1 MRLVSTFGS
10 ACNLSRRSALLGF
23 GGVAVETLI
32 SDVKYGWR
40 LIVKNPFFSLTVV
53 VVLGLGIGANA
64 AIFSV
69 INAVLIK
76 PLPYQD
82 SEQLVMLWQRWPGI
96 GMPKDQNYTS
106 APEFLD
112 VRRYS
117 SAFSD
122 VAAMRSAGLNIR
134 VGDTPELIPSQLVSA
149 NFFEL
154 LGEEAQLGRTFL
166 PEEEQLGRDTVLV
179 LSHGLWQRRFGAD
192 PGIVGRAISANG
204 RSYTVI
210 GVAPPDFRD
219 PWVPTAEMW
228 TPLAFTEQQ
237 LTQRG
242 SHGLSV
248 VARIRPSLTLEQARA
263 DMDRVTAQI
272 KEENAFYR
280 TFDYKVLINPL
291 LDEYVGDIRPALLL
305 LMGSVGLV
313 LLIACT
319 NVANLL
325 LVRASAREREI
336 GIRAALGAGRRRL
349 VRQMLTEGM
358 LLVAAGTV
366 AGVVL
371 ARAGVFMLNVAA
383 KQTFPRLADASLDL
397 STLAFTAVIAT
408 ATGAVFALIPAVQ
421 GSRGVSAES
430 LKGGGRGSTT
440 GGRKLRLRRALVTAE
455 VALSL
460 LLLVGAGL
468 LIKSFMRLQ
477 QVDGGFDPD
486 GVLTMQ
492 IALPSARYTQP
503 EQIRNFYREL
513 MSRVAVVPGV
523 SEAGAV
529 SVLPLSGGGSSGTV
543 TLDNPAEGSEPGP
556 EADQRI
562 ATPGYFEAMG
572 IRVVRGRTFDE
583 TDNETAAPAAIID
596 ESLAQKFWPGEDP
609 LGRRIK
615 RGPPQSTNPWTTIIG
630 VVRHVRDRTLEEPSR
645 VQVYWP
651 HAQVPLNFMGL
662 TVKSNLQPLSLAKTI
677 QSEVAS
683 LDPDQPV
690 FSIRTM
696 EELTATSVL
705 RRRLIMSLLTSFAT
719 IALVLAAVGIYG
731 VISYWVTQR
740 SQEIGIRMALGAH
753 RFDVLKLVIG
763 QSMPVLLLGVLLGLG
778 GAFALSRLMGGLLY
792 EITTTD
798 PGTFVAYSAGLALVG
813 LIASYVPARRA
824 TQVNPITALRDQ

>member
-1 MRLVSTFGS
+1 M
-10 ACNLSRRSALLGF
+10 
-23 GGVAVETLI
+23 ETLI
-32 SDVKYGWR
+32 SDIKYGWR
-40 LIVKNPFFSLTVV
+40 LIVKNPFFSMTVV
-53 VVLGLGIGANA
+53 VVLALGIGANT

-69 INAVLIK
+69 VNAVLLK

-82 SEQLVMLWQRWPGI
+82 SEQLVMLWQRFPGI
-96 GMPKDQNYTS
+96 GIPKDQNYTS
-106 APEFLD
+106 PPEFLD

-117 SAFSD
+117 TAFSD
-122 VAAMRSAGLNIR
+122 VAAMQSTGVSIR
-134 VGDTPELIPSQLVSA
+134 VGDTPELIPGQRVSA
-149 NFFEL
+149 NFFKL
-154 LGEEAQLGRTFL
+154 LGAEAQLGRTFV

-179 LSHGLWQRRFGAD
+179 LSHGLWQRRFASD
-192 PGIVGRAISANG
+192 PEIVGRAINANG

-210 GVAPPDFRD
+210 GVAPPGFRD
-219 PWVPTAEMW
+219 PWVPNAEMW

-242 SHGLSV
+242 NHFLSV
-248 VARIRPSLTLEQARA
+248 VARIQPSLTLEQARA

-272 KEENAFYR
+272 KEENTFYT
-280 TFDYKVLINPL
+280 TFEYKVLINPL

-349 VRQMLTEGM
+349 VRQMLTESM

-366 AGVVL
+366 AGIVL
-371 ARAGVFMLNVAA
+371 ARVGVFLLNAA
-383 KQTFPRLADASLDL
+383 AQQSFPRLADASLDL
-397 STLAFTAVIAT
+397 STLAFTAVIA
-408 ATGAVFALIPAVQ
+408 AGTGAVFALIPAVQ

-430 LKGGGRGSTT
+430 LKGGARGSTT
-440 GGRKLRLRRALVTAE
+440 GGSRLRLRRALVTAE

-477 QVDGGFDPD
+477 QVDGGFDPQ

-492 IALPSARYTQP
+492 VALPQARYSQP
-503 EQIRNFYREL
+503 EQIRSFFREL
-513 MSRVAVVPGV
+513 SSRVAVIPGV
-523 SEAGAV
+523 STVGAV
-529 SVLPLSGGGSSGTV
+529 SLLPLSGAGTSGTV
-543 TLDNPAEGSEPGP
+543 TLDNPAVDPESPP

-562 ATPGYFEAMG
+562 ATPGYFEAMD
-572 IRVVRGRTFDE
+572 IRIVRGRTFE
-583 TDNETAAPAAIID
+583 EADNETAAPVAIID
-596 ESLAQKFWPGEDP
+596 ESLAEKFWPNEDP
-609 LGRRIK
+609 IGRRIK
-615 RGPPQSTNPWTTIIG
+615 RGGQQSTSPWTTIVG
-630 VVRHVRDRTLEEPSR
+630 VVRHVRYRTLEEPSR

-651 HAQVPLNFMGL
+651 HAQVPSFFMSL
-662 TVKSNLQPLSLAKTI
+662 TVKTELDPQSLTRTI

-690 FSIRTM
+690 SLVRTM

-705 RRRLIMSLLTSFAT
+705 RRRLTMTLLTLFAA

-753 RFDVLKLVIG
+753 RLHVLKLVIG
-763 QSMPVLLLGVLLGLG
+763 QSMSVLLIGVLLGLA
-778 GAFALSRLMGGLLY
+778 GAFALTRLMAGLLY
-792 EITTTD
+792 EVSATD
-798 PGTFVAYSAGLALVG
+798 AATFVAYSAGLALVG
-813 LIASYVPARRA
+813 LVASYVPARRA
-824 TQVNPITALRDQ
+824 TQVNPITALREQ

>member
-1 MRLVSTFGS
+1 M
-10 ACNLSRRSALLGF
+10 
-23 GGVAVETLI
+23 ETLV

-40 LIVKNPFFSLTVV
+40 QIVKNPFFSITVV
-53 VVLGLGIGANA
+53 VVLALGIGANT

-76 PLPYQD
+76 PLPYKD
-82 SEQLVMLWQRWPGI
+82 SEQLVMLWQRFPNI
-96 GMPKDQNYTS
+96 GMPKDQNFTS
-106 APEFLD
+106 PPEFLD

-122 VAAMRSAGLNIR
+122 VAAMQSTGLSIR
-134 VGDTPELIPSQLVSA
+134 VGDTPELIPGQRVSA

-154 LGEEAQLGRTFL
+154 LGEEAQIGRTFL

-192 PGIVGRAISANG
+192 PAIVGRAISAGG
-204 RSYTVI
+204 RSYIVI
-210 GVAPPDFRD
+210 GVAPPDFKD

-280 TFDYKVLINPL
+280 SFDYKVLINPL
-291 LDEYVGDIRPALLL
+291 LEEYVGDIRPALLL

-371 ARAGVFMLNVAA
+371 ARVGVFLLNVTA

-397 STLAFTAVIAT
+397 STLGFTAVIAT

-421 GSRGVSAES
+421 GSRGVSVES

-492 IALPSARYTQP
+492 IALPTARYTQP

-513 MSRVAVVPGV
+513 MSRIAVVPGV

-543 TLDNPAEGSEPGP
+543 TLDNPAVGSEPTP

-562 ATPGYFEAMG
+562 ATPGYFEALG
-572 IRVVRGRTFDE
+572 IGVVRGRTFEE
-583 TDNETAAPAAIID
+583 TDNETAAPVAIID
-596 ESLAQKFWPGEDP
+596 ESLAEKFWPGEDP

-615 RGPPQSTNPWTTIIG
+615 RGGPQSTNAWTTIIG

-651 HAQVPLNFMGL
+651 HAQVPLVFMSL
-662 TVKSNLQPLSLAKTI
+662 TVKSRLESMSLAKTI

-705 RRRLIMSLLTSFAT
+705 RRRLIMTLLTSFAT
-719 IALVLAAVGIYG
+719 IALALAAVGIYG

-763 QSMPVLLLGVLLGLG
+763 QSMPVLLIGVLLGLA
-778 GAFALSRLMGGLLY
+778 GAFALTRLMGGLLY
-792 EITTTD
+792 
-798 PGTFVAYSAGLALVG
+798 
-813 LIASYVPARRA
+813 
-824 TQVNPITALRDQ
+824 

>member
-1 MRLVSTFGS
+1 
-10 ACNLSRRSALLGF
+10 
-23 GGVAVETLI
+23 
-32 SDVKYGWR
+32 
-40 LIVKNPFFSLTVV
+40 
-53 VVLGLGIGANA
+53 
-64 AIFSV
+64 
-69 INAVLIK
+69 
-76 PLPYQD
+76 
-82 SEQLVMLWQRWPGI
+82 
-96 GMPKDQNYTS
+96 
-106 APEFLD
+106 
-112 VRRYS
+112 
-117 SAFSD
+117 
-122 VAAMRSAGLNIR
+122 
-134 VGDTPELIPSQLVSA
+134 
-149 NFFEL
+149 
-154 LGEEAQLGRTFL
+154 
-166 PEEEQLGRDTVLV
+166 
-179 LSHGLWQRRFGAD
+179 
-192 PGIVGRAISANG
+192 
-204 RSYTVI
+204 
-210 GVAPPDFRD
+210 
-219 PWVPTAEMW
+219 MW

-242 SHGLSV
+242 SHFLLV

-263 DMDRVTAQI
+263 DMDRVTTQI

-291 LDEYVGDIRPALLL
+291 LEEYVGDIRPALLL

-371 ARAGVFMLNVAA
+371 ARVGVFLLNVTA
-383 KQTFPRLADASLDL
+383 KQQFPRLADASLDL
-397 STLAFTAVIAT
+397 STLVFTAVIAI

-430 LKGGGRGSTT
+430 LKGGGHGSTT
-440 GGRKLRLRRALVTAE
+440 GGRKLRLRRALVTGE

-513 MSRVAVVPGV
+513 MNRVAVVPGV

-529 SVLPLSGGGSSGTV
+529 SVLPLSGAGSSGTV
-543 TLDNPAEGSEPGP
+543 TLDNPAVDSEPAP

-572 IRVVRGRTFDE
+572 IGVVRGRTFE
-583 TDNETAAPAAIID
+583 ATDNETAAPVAIID
-596 ESLAQKFWPGEDP
+596 ESLAEKFWPGEDP
-609 LGRRIK
+609 IGRRIK
-615 RGPPQSTNPWTTIIG
+615 RGGAQSTFPWTTIIG

-651 HAQVPLNFMGL
+651 HAQVPLVFMSL
-662 TVKSNLQPLSLAKTI
+662 AVKSNLPALSLTKTI
-677 QSEVAS
+677 QSEVVS

-705 RRRLIMSLLTSFAT
+705 RRRLVMALLTSFAT

-753 RFDVLKLVIG
+753 RLHVLKLVIG
-763 QSMPVLLLGVLLGLG
+763 QSMPVLLLGVLLGLA
-778 GAFALSRLMGGLLY
+778 GAFALTRLMGGLLY
-792 EITTTD
+792 EVSTTD
-798 PGTFVAYSAGLALVG
+798 VGTFVAYAAGLALVG
-813 LIASYVPARRA
+813 LIASYVPAHRA
-824 TQVNPITALRDQ
+824 TQVNPIKALRDQ